1 MGAAFIA
8 MKSYYEF
15 GAGHPFEH
23 YPKQVLALAS
33 KVIQPILEEN
43 DALAIS
49 HLIVATSCPDSLAP
63 SVGQEIHQ
71 AFYPAFVNSHVIDLI
86 QGCAGG
92 VTALLLGS
100 QLALAHDKHVLVVTV
115 DAARKACDPTSPIH
129 SIFGNGAFACLI
141 KNQPGH
147 KGLLHQ
153 KSRQYENLSDV
164 VRIRLG
170 HDADEL
176 ITKKIRPG
184 DNPRKYLGIDIK
196 NDLAI
201 QLLKKATHFF
211 EEFVREAGQNPD
223 ILILHQVNPKMM
235 VYLRKALT
243 RPPAEFID
251 ISSIAGNCG
260 TASIGIALDHIGPS
274 AQGKK
279 VFLCSFG
286 TGGVIT
292 AGMWQ
297 C

>member
-15 GAGHPFEH
+15 GADHPFEH
-23 YPKQVLALAS
+23 YPKQVLALAT
-33 KVIQPILEEN
+33 KVIQPILKEN
-43 DALAIS
+43 GPLTIS

-92 VTALLLGS
+92 ATALLLGS
-100 QLALAHDKHVLVVTV
+100 QLALTHDSHVLVVTV
-115 DAARKACDPTSPIH
+115 DAARKACDPASPIH

-141 KNQPGH
+141 KNLPGP

-201 QLLKKATHFF
+201 RLMKKAKPFF
-211 EEFVREAGQNPD
+211 EEFVGDAKCHPD

-235 VYLRKALT
+235 AYLKEALT

-251 ISSIAGNCG
+251 LTSIVGNCG
-260 TASIGIALDHIGPS
+260 AASIGIALDYIRPS
-274 AQGKK
+274 VEGKK